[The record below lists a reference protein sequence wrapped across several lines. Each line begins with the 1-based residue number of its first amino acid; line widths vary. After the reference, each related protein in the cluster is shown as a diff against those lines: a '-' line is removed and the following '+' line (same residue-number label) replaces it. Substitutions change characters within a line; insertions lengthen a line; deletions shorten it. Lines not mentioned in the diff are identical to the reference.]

1 MIWHIVKK
9 DFRLLW
15 PLIALVALAQAVNA
29 SLWVT
34 LAPFSEPRG
43 LAILAT
49 VFSVAAILGIVI
61 LIITAV
67 HQDPVPGIRQDWL
80 VRPIPR
86 RDLMLAK
93 FAFILLMAHVP
104 LFVADLAEGLG
115 IGFSLS
121 AAAGAA
127 LSKGISILCLFS
139 LPAAVFATVTKNLT
153 ETLVGIIAAVVACV
167 VFMTFAQ
174 LLKELPPPIAA
185 TGLTWMMVAAWS
197 ALALMAAV
205 VILPV
210 QYLLRKTVLSR
221 SLLAGVFFC
230 SLVAIFLPWNMAFAL
245 QQALGPKRGAGS
257 VISLAFA
264 PSDGKAHSNNSS
276 VYAYKASVHLPLHFS
291 GLPAGALLLMDYADV
306 RLLSPDGRT
315 LYQNRTYLS
324 VDGAGSYFESRLG
337 IMGDGEHG
345 EAHTHQAIFLPGKV
359 YAQLKEQPVRM
370 EVKYYFTLFRAGP
383 VRSIAALDGDQII
396 AGLGRCAT
404 RVDNDE
410 DGIELSCLSIERTPS
425 CMTISLEHVPTAQ
438 RNPALQHCDPDYAPY
453 IVAVIPGVMR
463 QLRAEAPFLD
473 RSGLAKYPVDGSRLS
488 ESRLNLTT
496 YEPQDHFT
504 RQLVIPDV
512 RLSDW
517 EALSEPAVNAKTGN

>member
-9 DFRLLW
+9 DVRLLW
-15 PLIALVALAQAVNA
+15 PLIVLVALAQAVSA
-29 SLWVT
+29 TLWVT
-34 LAPFSEPRG
+34 LSPFGEPRG
-43 LAILAT
+43 LASLAT
-49 VFSVAAILGIVI
+49 VFSMAAILGIVI

-93 FAFILLMAHVP
+93 IAFILLMAHAP
-104 LFVADLAEGLG
+104 LFIADLGEGLG

-127 LSKGISILCLFS
+127 LSRGFSILCLFS

-153 ETLVGIIAAVVACV
+153 ETLVGIIAAIVACV

-174 LLKELPPPIAA
+174 LLKALPPPIAA
-185 TGLTWMMVAAWS
+185 TGLQWMMAAAWS
-197 ALALMAAV
+197 ALAVMV
-205 VILPV
+205 TGVILPV

-221 SLLAGVFFC
+221 SLIVAAFVC
-230 SLVAIFLPWNMAFAL
+230 SLFAIFLPWNIGFAL
-245 QQALGPKRGAGS
+245 QQALGPKRGAGNA
-257 VISLAFA
+257 ISLAFA
-264 PSDGKAHSNNSS
+264 PSDGKAQSNNSS
-276 VYAYKASVHLPLHFS
+276 VFAYKVSVHLPLHFS

-306 RLLSPDGRT
+306 RLLKPDGQA

-337 IMGDGEHG
+337 IIGDGEHG
-345 EAHTHQAIFLPGKV
+345 EAHTYQAIFLPAKV
-359 YAQLKEQPVRM
+359 YAQLKEQPLRM
-370 EVKYYFTLFRAGP
+370 EVEYYFTLFRAGP
-383 VRSIAALDGDQII
+383 VRSIAALDGDQRI
-396 AGLGRCAT
+396 ASLGRCAT

-410 DGIELSCLSIERTPS
+410 DGIELSCLNTAQTPS
-425 CMTISLEHVPTAQ
+425 CMTLSLEHTPTAQ
-438 RNPALQHCDPDYAPY
+438 HNPVLQHCDPDYAPY
-453 IVAVIPGVMR
+453 VVAVIPDGIGR
-463 QLRAEAPFLD
+463 LRAEAPFLD
-473 RSGLAKYPVDGSRLS
+473 RSGLAKYPVDGSRLA
-488 ESRLNLTT
+488 ESRLNLRT

-517 EALSEPAVNAKTGN
+517 AALSEPAVNAKAGS

>member
-15 PLIALVALAQAVNA
+15 PLIALVAFAQAVNA

-34 LAPFSEPRG
+34 LSPFGEPRG

-49 VFSVAAILGIVI
+49 VFSTAAILGIII
-61 LIITAV
+61 LIIIAV

-104 LFVADLAEGLG
+104 LFIADLAEGLG
-115 IGFSLS
+115 TGFSLS

-127 LSKGISILCLFS
+127 LSRGFSILCLFS
-139 LPAAVFATVTKNLT
+139 LPAAVFATVTQNLT
-153 ETLVGIIAAVVACV
+153 ETLAGIIAAGVACV

-174 LLKELPPPIAA
+174 ILKALPPPIAA

-197 ALALMAAV
+197 ALAVMVAV

-221 SLLAGVFFC
+221 SLLAGAFVC
-230 SLVAIFLPWNMAFAL
+230 CWIAIFLPWNIAFAL
-245 QQALGPKRGAGS
+245 QQALGPKRGGGNA
-257 VISLAFA
+257 ISLAFA
-264 PSDGKAHSNNSS
+264 PSDGKAHSNNSNA
-276 VYAYKASVHLPLHFS
+276 YAYKASVHLPLHFS
-291 GLPAGALLLMDYADV
+291 GLPAGVLLLMDYADV
-306 RLLSPDGRT
+306 RLLKPDGRV

-324 VDGAGSYFESRLG
+324 VDGAGSYSESRLG
-337 IMGDGEHG
+337 IIGDGGRG
-345 EAHTHQAIFLPGKV
+345 EAHTYQAIFIPAKV

-370 EVKYYFTLFRAGP
+370 EVEYYFTLFRARP
-383 VRSIAALDGDQII
+383 VQSIAALDGDQLI

-410 DGIELSCLSIERTPS
+410 DGIELSCLNIAQTPS
-425 CMTISLEHVPTAQ
+425 CMTISLEHTPTAQ
-438 RNPALQHCDPDYAPY
+438 HNPALQHCDPDYAPY
-453 IVAVIPGVMR
+453 VVAVIPDVMR
-463 QLRAEAPFLD
+463 RLRAEAPFLD
-473 RSGLAKYPVDGSRLS
+473 RSGVAKYPVDGSRLS

-496 YEPQDHFT
+496 YELQDHFT

-517 EALSEPAVNAKTGN
+517 TALSEPTANAQAGS

>member
-1 MIWHIVKK
+1 MIWHVVKK

-15 PLIALVALAQAVNA
+15 PLIALVALAQAVSA
-29 SLWVT
+29 SLWV
-34 LAPFSEPRG
+34 LLSPFGEPRG

-49 VFSVAAILGIVI
+49 LFSMAAILGIVI

-104 LFVADLAEGLG
+104 LFIADLAEGLG

-121 AAAGAA
+121 AAASAA
-127 LSKGISILCLFS
+127 VSRGFSILCLFS

-153 ETLVGIIAAVVACV
+153 ETLVGIIVAVVACV

-174 LLKELPPPIAA
+174 LLKALPPPIAG
-185 TGLTWMMVAAWS
+185 TGLTWMMAAQWS
-197 ALALMAAV
+197 ALALIVAAL
-205 VILPV
+205 ILPV

-221 SLLAGVFFC
+221 SLLAGAFVC
-230 SLVAIFLPWNMAFAL
+230 SLLAIFLPWNIAFAL
-245 QQALGPKRGAGS
+245 QQALGPKRGGGNA
-257 VISLAFA
+257 ISLAFA

-276 VYAYKASVHLPLHFS
+276 VTAYKASVHLPLHFS

-306 RLLSPDGRT
+306 RLLQADGHT

-337 IMGDGEHG
+337 IMGKSEHG
-345 EAHTHQAIFLPGKV
+345 EAHTYQAIFLPARV
-359 YAQLKEQPVRM
+359 YAQLKDQPVRM
-370 EVKYYFTLFRAGP
+370 EVEYYFTLFHAGP
-383 VRSIAALDGDQII
+383 VQSIAALDGDQLI

-410 DGIELSCLSIERTPS
+410 DGIELSCLNIAPIPS
-425 CMTISLEHVPTAQ
+425 CMTISLEHTPTAQ
-438 RNPALQHCDPDYAPY
+438 HNPVLQHCDPDYAPY
-453 IVAVIPGVMR
+453 AFAVIPDAIR
-463 QLRAEAPFLD
+463 RLRAEAPFLD

-504 RQLVIPDV
+504 RQLVIPEV

-517 EALSEPAVNAKTGN
+517 EALSEPVVNAKAGS